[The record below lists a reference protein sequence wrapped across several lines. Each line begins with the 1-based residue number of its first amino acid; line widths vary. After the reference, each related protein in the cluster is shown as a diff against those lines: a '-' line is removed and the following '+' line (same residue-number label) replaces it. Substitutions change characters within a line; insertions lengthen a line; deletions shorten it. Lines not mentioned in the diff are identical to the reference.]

1 MKKKF
6 LLIALFI
13 SVILLTACANNN
25 SKVVEKNSDGTSTI
39 TYTDGSFVSRDSG
52 GSYTIQLPS
61 DDNVILYANGSYLIN
76 NADGSS
82 ETGSS
87 KEELNKYLISKN
99 FTVFADLDKKVA
111 DIVDYVK
118 KNN

>member
-39 TYTDGSFVSRDSG
+39 TYTDGS
-52 GSYTIQLPS
+52 
-61 DDNVILYANGSYLIN
+61 VIGTNGK
-76 NADGSS
+76 D
-82 ETGSS
+82 
-87 KEELNKYLISKN
+87 
-99 FTVFADLDKKVA
+99 FTFLQ
-111 DIVDYVK
+111 
-118 KNN
+118 